1 VPIAYSYIR
10 FSTPDQILGDS
21 LRRQTE
27 ASHQYASEHGLTL
40 DEKLNIRDLGV
51 SAFKGSNFETGALG
65 QFLVAIDDGRVA
77 KDSFLLVESLD
88 RLSRLPVTE
97 ALAIFQAIIGRGIT
111 IVTLIDSAIYSKER
125 LRNDWTPLLVA
136 LVTMSRAHEESA
148 VKSRRI
154 KAAWEA
160 KKVRVKTHKEVMSGR
175 CPWWLKLSDDKTK
188 YEIVEDKA
196 AIVRLMFQLAKDGFG
211 NTLIAKHLNEHSIP
225 TAQHAKHWQNSTTGF
240 NLSNIAVIGVLQLD
254 QDNNGKTTTNT
265 FIEDYYPPII
275 DKTLFYEVQAQRSV
289 RNRNVN
295 ASIRSG
301 RKGQC
306 HNIFQGTAR
315 CGYCG
320 GPVHI
325 RRKPGINS
333 GFLYCA
339 KSLHGGG
346 CIGVSYNVRDLETE
360 FLNFTKE
367 LNFAK
372 LIGSTSIDWLTQKQS
387 ELAACIG
394 KLNELESKE
403 KNLLTAIEVG
413 MNIQSLVQRLREID
427 TQISE
432 SKKTRLALQSEIE
445 ALKHSE
451 TSDQSHIENVEELM
465 IQLNSP
471 ENDLDAKLRLRFRL
485 LTEVQKVVLRLDLYP
500 GGILHTQDEL
510 LTLSNQLIEE
520 GYDQLRVDAYLERM
534 PVKPDRKARYFV
546 AHLHNGIYRTV
557 RNGQI
562 LEGGGPDGALERSK
576 NLKSILAKVK
586 RKELAQ

>member
-1 VPIAYSYIR
+1 MPIAYSYIR

-27 ASHQYASEHGLTL
+27 ASNQYAIEHGLTL
-40 DEKLNIRDLGV
+40 DETLNIRDLGV
-51 SAFKGSNFETGALG
+51 SAFKGNNFETGALG

-77 KDSFLLVESLD
+77 KDSYLLVESLD

-125 LRNDWTPLLVA
+125 LRNDWTPLLIA

-160 KKVRVKTHKEVMSGR
+160 KKVRVKSNKEVMSGR
-175 CPWWLKLSDDKTK
+175 CPWWLKLSDDKSK
-188 YEIVEDKA
+188 YEIVEEKA
-196 AIVRLMFQLAKDGFG
+196 DIVRLMFRLAKDGFG
-211 NTLIAKHLNEHSIP
+211 NTLVAKYLNEHGIP
-225 TAQHAKHWQNSTTGF
+225 TAQHAKYWQNSTTGF
-240 NLSNIAVIGVLQLD
+240 NLGNIAVIGVLQLD

-275 DKTLFYEVQAQRSV
+275 DKTLFYEVQAQKSV

-295 ASIRSG
+295 ASIRAG

-320 GPVHI
+320 GPVHV

-339 KSLHGGG
+339 KSLQGGG
-346 CIGVSYNVRDLETE
+346 CIGVSYNLRNLETE
-360 FLNFTKE
+360 FLNFTRE

-372 LIGSTSIDWLTQKQS
+372 LIGSTSIDSLSQKQS
-387 ELAACIG
+387 ELAACTG
-394 KLNELESKE
+394 KLSELDRKE
-403 KNLLTAIEVG
+403 KNLLKAVEAGADIK
-413 MNIQSLVQRLREID
+413 SLVQHLRDVEN
-427 TQISE
+427 QVNE
-432 SKKTRLALQSEIE
+432 LKKNRLALQSEIE
-445 ALKHSE
+445 ILKHVES
-451 TSDQSHIENVEELM
+451 SDQTHIENVEELM

-471 ENDLDAKLRLRFRL
+471 ETDLDAKLRLRFRL
-485 LTEVQKVVLRLDLYP
+485 LTEVQKIVRRLDLFP
-500 GGILHTQDEL
+500 GGIVHSQDEL
-510 LTLSNQLIEE
+510 STLSRQLLED
-520 GYDQLRVDAYLERM
+520 GYDRQRVDAYLEAM
-534 PVKPDRKARYFV
+534 PTKPDRNARYFI
-546 AHLHNGIYRTV
+546 AHLHNGIYRTI
-557 RNGQI
+557 RNGEI
-562 LEGGGPDGALERSK
+562 LEGGGPDGAKERSA
-576 NLKSILAKVK
+576 NLKAIVAKAKSKVT
-586 RKELAQ
+586 A